1 MGLKAVAF
9 DIDGTLYSNIYMQL
23 HSLPFALRHLRL
35 LSAFRRVRQQL
46 RRIRPIENFHRVQAE
61 LFAREIGETP
71 SNAAQIIE
79 TVFYR
84 RWERVLER
92 VPLYPGVRETVE
104 AFRNAGLKLAVASDF
119 PVQRKLAILGIEGM
133 WQCELSTEE
142 IGYLKPNPEP
152 FYALLHCLALE
163 PAEVLYVGNSYHYD
177 VAGAKAVGMPAA
189 HLVRRPP
196 PHSIADFSFRHF
208 AQLRRWVEAK
218 LGE

>member
-9 DIDGTLYSNIYMQL
+9 DIDGTLYSNTCMQL
-23 HSLPFALRHLRL
+23 QSLPFAVRHIRL
-35 LSAFRRVRQQL
+35 LAAFRRVRQEL
-46 RRIRPIENFHRVQAE
+46 RRVRPIGDFHRLQAE

-92 VPLYPGVRETVE
+92 VPLYPEVRETVD

-119 PVQRKLAILGIEGM
+119 PVQRKLAILGIEGI
-133 WQCELSTEE
+133 WQCEVSTEE
-142 IGYLKPNPEP
+142 TGYLKPNPEP
-152 FYALLHCLALE
+152 FYALLQCLAQE

-196 PHSIADFSFRHF
+196 PDSIADFSFRHF
-208 AQLRRWVEAK
+208 AQLRRWVLAK